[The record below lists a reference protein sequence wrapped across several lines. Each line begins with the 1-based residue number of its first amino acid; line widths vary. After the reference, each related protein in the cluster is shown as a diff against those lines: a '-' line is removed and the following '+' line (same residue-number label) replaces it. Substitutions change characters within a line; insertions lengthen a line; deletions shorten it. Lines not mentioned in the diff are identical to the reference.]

1 MVLANV
7 LGESVTQ
14 NILILILILI
24 IFVILFDIL
33 SRTHLFKRPFAAIIA
48 FIITLIALQTGL
60 TRALALKILQVS
72 AGGFAIVLAIVLAI
86 IFILFVL
93 RHLGIGKGRQQAKSF

>member
-14 NILILILILI
+14 NILIFILILI

-33 SRTHLFKRPFAAIIA
+33 SRLRLFKKPFAAIIA
-48 FIITLIALQTGL
+48 LIITLIALQTGL

-72 AGGFAIVLAIVLAI
+72 AGGFAVALGIVLAI
-86 IFILFVL
+86 IFILFML
-93 RHLGIGKGRQQAKSF
+93 RHLGIGKSKQKVFK